1 MYAHLVL
8 KEQKPVFGLVHG
20 IVQDAFTTEVCGSWI
35 VGDIDG
41 NVHIHMDSTTDWWHQ
56 LAEYRLVLTRGGEQ
70 YWQLHEDELA
80 DKLLFVAQ
88 NEVMT
93 VEESLEEVE
102 ERYGLV
108 DIPDIYIKFEQVQG
122 AIEIPAF
129 PKCTEPQCTA
139 LVVV

>member
-8 KEQKPVFGLVHG
+8 KKQKPAFGLVHG
-20 IVQDAFTTEVCGSWI
+20 IVQDAFTSEVCGGWI
-35 VGDIDG
+35 VSDG
-41 NVHIHMDSTTDWWHQ
+41 EVHIYMDSTVDWWHQ

-80 DKLLFVAQ
+80 DKLLFIAQ

-102 ERYGLV
+102 ERYGLA
-108 DIPDIYIKFEQVQG
+108 DIPDIYVKFERVRG
-122 AIEIPAF
+122 TIEIPAF
-129 PKCTEPQCTA
+129 PKCKPQCTA